1 MDDITLKTM
10 IRSNPG
16 LMLLKNGVVI
26 NKWSV
31 NSLPDEYVLTD
42 RLENCPWHKSMKRLS
57 VIKWCWYW
65 HGLSSRCCFQH
76 GGCHLG
82 AFS

>member
-31 NSLPDEYVLTD
+31 NI
-42 RLENCPWHKSMKRLS
+42 CPMNM
-57 VIKWCWYW
+57 C
-65 HGLSSRCCFQH
+65 
-76 GGCHLG
+76 
-82 AFS
+82 

>member
-10 IRSNPG
+10 MRSNPG
-16 LMLLKNGVVI
+16 VMLLKNGVVI

-42 RLENCPWHKSMKRLS
+42 RLELS
-57 VIKWCWYW
+57 LI
-65 HGLSSRCCFQH
+65 HI
-76 GGCHLG
+76 
-82 AFS
+82 